1 MNDMNN
7 KTKHVCIRLTEAEYE
22 QLMKVKAKSKKS
34 VSKLFREQ
42 IAFLAEYYKEQWVY
56 CSIY

>member
-42 IAFLAEYYKEQWVY
+42 IAFLAEYYKEQ
-56 CSIY
+56 